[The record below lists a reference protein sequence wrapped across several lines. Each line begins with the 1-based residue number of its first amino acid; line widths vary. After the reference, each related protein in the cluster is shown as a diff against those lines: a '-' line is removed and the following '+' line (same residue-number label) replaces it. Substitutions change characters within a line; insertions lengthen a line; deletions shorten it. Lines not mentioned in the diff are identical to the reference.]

1 MGFSVFVEAPCLIV
15 LLRRIV
21 PFLGVLSSPP
31 ATMLSNSTIL
41 YRINIDFGF
50 CAVFLESVLLVV
62 VSDSMAVRTENLAL
76 RHLFSNSFFR
86 ISVIH
91 EEGD

>member
-1 MGFSVFVEAPCLIV
+1 M
-15 LLRRIV
+15 
-21 PFLGVLSSPP
+21 PFLGVLSPSP
-31 ATMLSNSTIL
+31 ATMFSNSTIL
-41 YRINIDFGF
+41 YRINIDFGL

-62 VSDSMAVRTENLAL
+62 VSNSMAVRTEDLAL
-76 RHLFSNSFFR
+76 RHLFSDPLLR